1 MPKIA
6 IVEDDHDIAEIET
19 FALKNS
25 NYEVESYGN
34 AADFYASLRH
44 EMPDLVLLDVMLPDE
59 DGYTITKKLRERP
72 QTAKIPIIM
81 VTAKSSELDMLRGL
95 DGGADDYMKK
105 PFSVME
111 LISRVRALLRRAE
124 PESTDILKIG
134 GITMDRKRH
143 TVMAGD
149 RQVELTLKEYELLKL
164 LMLNEGTVLTRDVI
178 MQKVWDTDFEGE
190 TRTVDVHIKTL
201 RQKLGPM
208 SECIR
213 TVRSV
218 GYVME

>member
-19 FALKNS
+19 FALRNS
-25 NYEVESYGN
+25 NYDVESYGN
-34 AADFYASLRH
+34 AADFYASLKH
-44 EMPDLVLLDVMLPDE
+44 EVPDLVLLDVMLPDE

-81 VTAKSSELDMLRGL
+81 VTAKSSEIDMLRGL

-124 PESTDILKIG
+124 PESADILKIG

-149 RQVELTLKEYELLKL
+149 KQVELTLKEYELLKL

>member
-1 MPKIA
+1 MAKIA

-25 NYEVESYGN
+25 NYEVESYEN
-34 AADFYASLRH
+34 AADFYASLKK
-44 EMPDLVLLDVMLPDE
+44 EVPDLVLLDVMLPDE

-81 VTAKSSELDMLRGL
+81 VTAKSSEIDMLRGL

-124 PESTDILKIG
+124 PESADILKIG